1 MKWTLSVSNGE
12 IDWLTNVDN
21 LLSDLVKYGL
31 TDSHKD
37 NLVVLERLKCRLL
50 LICYQLRHLNVNL
63 KFISKQITSKLNDE
77 LDISDKS
84 CMEESTPKALLCKR
98 GWPGWFDLIWLD
110 YCGKVSSGNV
120 GKQRK
125 HDLEMIFSSGMLA
138 GKRPKNTDE
147 SSTNSKCNASCFSVL
162 AITMSNRATPLR

>member
-1 MKWTLSVSNGE
+1 MILYIQELAEKHGYICDTTSPRQESNFLRSKE
-12 IDWLTNVDN
+12 ENKLIANVGVAGVIN
-21 LLSDLVKYGL
+21 YFITTPMTTVALVIGPK
-31 TDSHKD
+31 
-37 NLVVLERLKCRLL
+37 
-50 LICYQLRHLNVNL
+50 
-63 KFISKQITSKLNDE
+63 ISI
-77 LDISDKS
+77 
-84 CMEESTPKALLCKR
+84 PKELLCKR

-138 GKRPKNTDE
+138 GKRSKNNDE
-147 SSTNSKCNASCFSVL
+147 SSTNSKCNASCYSVL